1 MKKFLLLSALLL
13 GLGSA
18 VATAADSIPLV
29 INDTTKVTASGTTAG
44 NLTGTVVLQ
53 TGENTS
59 VTYNVTTGGFTD
71 ASGKPVTL
79 PADERRVLI
88 ASAKQALT
96 LAAKQAQA
104 GAYGDNS
111 PAVLAALVKTLIAL
125 DPGQASTYTNIALS
139 GLLGPNTG
147 LSDKGSAINL
157 ITATATNAVSDS
169 NLTSGQKSAILAKVD
184 QTSASVL
191 AKVSDPATDV
201 VPVGGIL
208 TEIQAPINPVDPST
222 ISNGS
227 GNGTRG

>member
-1 MKKFLLLSALLL
+1 MKKLLLLSALLL
-13 GLGSA
+13 GVGSVA
-18 VATAADSIPLV
+18 ATAADSTPLV
-29 INDTTKVTASGTTAG
+29 INDTTKVTASGATAG
-44 NLTGTVVLQ
+44 TLTGQVVLQ

-59 VTYNVTTGGFTD
+59 VIYNVTTGGFTD

-96 LAAKQAQA
+96 EAAKQAQA
-104 GAYGDNS
+104 GAYGENS

-125 DPGQASTYTNIALS
+125 DPGQAATYTNIALS

-147 LSDKGSAINL
+147 LTDKSSAVNL

-169 NLTSGQKSAILAKVD
+169 SLTPGQKSVVLAKVD
-184 QTSASVL
+184 AQSASVL
-191 AKVSDPATDV
+191 AKVSNPATDV

-208 TEIQAPINPVDPST
+208 TEIQIPINPVDPST

-227 GNGTRG
+227 GNGG